1 MAIVTF
7 NNETFSCA
15 TAIKGPDYIFLLD
28 DDGDVIV
35 AFEGIADFSGFHI
48 TDGDWVIPTP
58 ENECRIAVVK
68 DDGTMGKGGH
78 KSSDILSKV
87 LPADC
92 YGTTLPTDDYTAGRI
107 FFLKLPTQTS

>member
-1 MAIVTF
+1 MATVTF
-7 NNETFSCA
+7 NGETFTCT
-15 TAIKGPDYIFLLD
+15 TAIKGEDYIFLLD
-28 DDGDVIV
+28 GDGDVIV
-35 AFEGIADFSGFHI
+35 SFEGIADFSSFYI

-68 DDGTMGKGGH
+68 DDGTMGKGDH

-92 YGTTLPTDDYTAGRI
+92 YITALPTDDYTAGRI
-107 FFLKLPTQTS
+107 FFLKLPTQSS